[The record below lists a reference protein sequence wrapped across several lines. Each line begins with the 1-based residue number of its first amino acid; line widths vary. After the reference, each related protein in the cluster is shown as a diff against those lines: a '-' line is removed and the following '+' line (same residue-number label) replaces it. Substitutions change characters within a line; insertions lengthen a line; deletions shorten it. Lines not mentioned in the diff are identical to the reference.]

1 MTLGIFWW
9 TVRMSRRNPAVFALL
24 ILAGAILACSK
35 ASPEEIRHYTLT
47 PSLTPTSTPS
57 LTPSATLDPILSN
70 TGILDTGT
78 PTPTPARVIAIE
90 ALNVRKSPSEDS
102 PTVGYYKNGDLVTL
116 TGRCDSGWAEIRFVW
131 DGGETAWVNADFISA
146 KNCG

>member
-1 MTLGIFWW
+1 ML
-9 TVRMSRRNPAVFALL
+9 RRNPALFALL

-47 PSLTPTSTPS
+47 PSLTPTITPS
-57 LTPSATLDPILSN
+57 PMPSVTPNPILAN

-90 ALNVRKSPSEDS
+90 SLNVRESPSEDS
-102 PTVGYYKNGDLVTL
+102 PTVGYYKNGDLVNL
-116 TGRCDSGWAEIRFVW
+116 TGECQSGWAQIHFVW
-131 DGGETAWVNADFISA
+131 DGGETAWVNADFISD
-146 KNCG
+146 KSCG